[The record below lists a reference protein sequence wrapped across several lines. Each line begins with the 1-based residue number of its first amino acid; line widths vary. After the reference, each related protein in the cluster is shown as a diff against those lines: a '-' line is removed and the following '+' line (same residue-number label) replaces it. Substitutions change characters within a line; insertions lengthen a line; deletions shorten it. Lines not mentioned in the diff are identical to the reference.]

1 MIDPADF
8 DEEHRVAFSKLS
20 IPALIKGVDDA
31 ERRKQDFQML
41 FEYQERKNLELV
53 KQNTATQQTEQ

>member
-20 IPALIKGVDDA
+20 IPSLIKGVDDA
-31 ERRKQDFQML
+31 ERRRDEFQRL
-41 FEYQERKNLELV
+41 FDYEYQKKLEVV
-53 KQNTATQQTEQ
+53 KQNTANQQTEQ